1 MNPSILVA
9 VILFITY
16 IASFVEKLK
25 DWDGTIAYYNDHFN
39 KTIIQKYLRPS
50 IILVLILE
58 LLCILILIAG
68 IIYNLTIGDIRHLEA
83 AFYLSFVILTILLI
97 GQRIAQDYQG
107 STSLI
112 VYLILNITGISL
124 L

>member
-9 VILFITY
+9 VVLLITY
-16 IASFVEKLK
+16 MASFIEKLT
-25 DWDGTIAYYNDHFN
+25 DWNGTLTYYDGHFN
-39 KTIIQKYLRPS
+39 NTIIQKILRPS

-58 LLCILILIAG
+58 FLCCLILIAG
-68 IIYNLTIGDIRHLEA
+68 IIYNLTIGDIRHLQG
-83 AFYLSFVILTILLI
+83 AFYLSFINLTILLI

-112 VYLILNITGISL
+112 VYLILNIIGISL
-124 L
+124 I